1 MTKFYFLDE
10 LFLYV
15 TYILYADLL
24 SRCELRIVE
33 QLSLILSRDDV
44 ILKNIVEMI
53 DR

>member
-15 TYILYADLL
+15 TGADLL